1 MKILLIEDDYR
12 MRQAIA
18 ETLKSERYGVEAVRT
33 GQEGADRALDEAWDA
48 IVLDLML
55 PDMEGFEVLR
65 RIRGDGCEAPV
76 LILSARGEV
85 DDRVRGLD
93 AGADDYLP
101 KPFSTPELLA
111 RLRALL
117 RRQGGPKETVLST
130 GPLSLDTAA
139 REVRYQG
146 SVVAVTPKEFM
157 VLEFLM
163 HHPGTILTRLQISE
177 HIYDDGAL
185 KSSHVIDMHVRNLR
199 KKIGDERVIETVR
212 GVGYRIHR

>member
-1 MKILLIEDDYR
+1 VKILLIEDDYR

-117 RRQGGPKETVLST
+117 RRQGGPKETVQR
-130 GPLSLDTAA
+130 P
-139 REVRYQG
+139 
-146 SVVAVTPKEFM
+146 
-157 VLEFLM
+157 
-163 HHPGTILTRLQISE
+163 
-177 HIYDDGAL
+177 
-185 KSSHVIDMHVRNLR
+185 
-199 KKIGDERVIETVR
+199 
-212 GVGYRIHR
+212 